1 MKRDFSDSA
10 KTKLIS
16 LIDEVN
22 EEQWFGW
29 TDFLGDLFCW
39 GLNIEDYLDDL
50 DSYHKKVVDK
60 NNTTEE
66 QINTIFENVA
76 ALDSSYAKIFENS
89 RQTIQEQIDYI
100 KALAECIDPAVDNF
114 TLDFVEQSM
123 KQKEESLFM
132 SMLDYYT
139 GKIKTDNGDY
149 DYEYINEIMSQQPED
164 VSPEMYLA
172 LIKVFNKMNTS
183 QKEKFIESSYFV
195 GGFLSWKDGSGKN
208 VYHISEVFK
217 SMTSV
222 YGQLISSVQDSDDS
236 KTKKILSDYNILNA
250 IAYQADSVYVVGSNT
265 FGSRHIDDID
275 IKIEKT
281 NPENDMYDYTI
292 TFNGSKKVS
301 NDMGLLDLSEMS
313 INIYEMRNGTNV
325 DAIFD
330 NYAIDLTESLR
341 EDENL
346 DNAKAVAGIIKDLGF
361 NFVDMSLKASNVLTA
376 GDAVKDI
383 IIGAVEEN
391 YNNKIT
397 NETVDKIQSLLTDA
411 NAYNALAM
419 NASFSFCDD
428 GTYTISCFK
437 IDKVELNNRLKA
449 WQEQKKVSVD
459 YDADDVVEKIK
470 CGELYELEKMEE
482 FLEWY
487 CTENGSTKT
496 DKFDEG
502 ERKE

>member
-10 KTKLIS
+10 KTKLLS
-16 LIDEVN
+16 LIEEVN

-29 TDFLGDLFCW
+29 TDFLGDLFC
-39 GLNIEDYLDDL
+39 GDLNIEDYLDDL

-66 QINTIFENVA
+66 QINTIFANVA
-76 ALDSSYAKIFENS
+76 AVDSSYAKIFENS
-89 RQTIQEQIDYI
+89 KQSIQEQIDYI
-100 KALAECIDPAVDNF
+100 KALAECIDPSVDNF

-123 KQKEESLFM
+123 KQKDESLFM
-132 SMLDYYT
+132 SIVDYYM
-139 GKIKTDNGDY
+139 GKIKNGNWDY
-149 DYEYINEIMSQQPED
+149 DYEYINEIMSRQPED
-164 VSPEMYLA
+164 VSPELYLA
-172 LIKVFNKMNTS
+172 LIKVFNKMNTV
-183 QKEKFIESSYFV
+183 QKEKFIESSYLVGEFV
-195 GGFLSWKDGSGKN
+195 PWKNGSGKN

-265 FGSRHIDDID
+265 FGSRHIDDIE

-281 NPENDMYDYTI
+281 NPESDMYDYTI

-301 NDMGLLDLSEMS
+301 NDMGLLDFSKMS
-313 INIYEMRNGTNV
+313 INTYEMRNGTSI
-325 DAIFD
+325 DGIFD
-330 NYAIDLTESLR
+330 KKAIDLTECLK
-341 EDENL
+341 EDKNL
-346 DNAKAVAGIIKDLGF
+346 DNAKTVAGIIEDLGF
-361 NFVDMSLKASNVLTA
+361 NFVDMSFKASNILTA
-376 GDAVKDI
+376 GDTVKDI
-383 IIGAVEEN
+383 IIGAVEESHK
-391 YNNKIT
+391 NKIT
-397 NETVDKIQSLLTDA
+397 NETVDKIQSLLTEA
-411 NAYNALAM
+411 NVYNALAM

-437 IDKVELNNRLKA
+437 IDKVQLNNRLNA

-470 CGELYELEKMEE
+470 CGELYELEKLDD

-487 CTENGSTKT
+487 CTENGEDLTDDSLKEVTK
-496 DKFDEG
+496 
-502 ERKE
+502 

>member
-313 INIYEMRNGTNV
+313 INIYEMRDGTSI
-325 DAIFD
+325 DGIFD
-330 NYAIDLTESLR
+330 KKAINLTECLK
-341 EDENL
+341 EDKNL
-346 DNAKAVAGIIKDLGF
+346 DNAKAVAGIIEDLGF
-361 NFVDMSLKASNVLTA
+361 NFVDMSFKASNILTA
-376 GDAVKDI
+376 GDTVKDI
-383 IIGAVEEN
+383 IIGAVEESHK
-391 YNNKIT
+391 NKIT

-428 GTYTISCFK
+428 GTYAISLFYVDIK
-437 IDKVELNNRLKA
+437 ELELRLNVWKKTKNINIDYSCEDIITCLKKGDI
-449 WQEQKKVSVD
+449 EKL
-459 YDADDVVEKIK
+459 EKIT
-470 CGELYELEKMEE
+470 E
-482 FLEWY
+482 FIKWY
-487 CTENGSTKT
+487 LTENGASTV
-496 DKFDEG
+496 DNY
-502 ERKE
+502 RK